1 MTLLDT
7 WLQTPAAS
15 ALGWTLVHFVWE
27 GAVVALALALALCV
41 IRSSRARYAAACLA
55 MLGMLMGFG
64 LTFARMQPQRFQ
76 RAATVESR
84 SIPHGSIEQWPK
96 NPTPRRAS
104 DFLPWLVPFWI
115 AGVLLFHLRI
125 LASWIAAQRLRRTGV
140 CCAPDLWQQRLNRL
154 GARLRLS
161 TPVTLLE
168 SCLAGVPVVIGHL
181 RPVILMP
188 VGLLTGLPAGQIES
202 ILLHELAHIRRCD
215 YLVNLLQ
222 TSMEGLL
229 FYHPAVWWISGVMRA
244 ERENCCDDVVVSIH
258 GDAREYAVALATLEQ
273 NRCAVREAAL
283 AATGGNLVKR
293 IHRLLDKP
301 EGPRAALTPAVS
313 AGVLTIAAALA
324 LAAWQSKPAGQL
336 LAQAQ
341 TQAPPAV
348 SPAPSPYDKWLNE
361 DIVYI
366 VSPLERAVFKGLA
379 TDAEREKFIEQFW
392 LRRDP
397 ENKVKKEHYR
407 RIAYSNER
415 FGRPNLAGWK
425 TDRGRIYITWGPPD
439 EIEDHRSGGMYKRPP
454 EEGGGVTSTS
464 PFQQWRYRSIE
475 GVGTNIIIEF
485 VDTTMSGDFRMSS
498 DPHEKYTVP
507 FVPGQ
512 SGGQV
517 FVSPE
522 PGKKVTVEITPDRRM
537 LINIPLDFDAAQ
549 YIISGST
556 RASDGRKDLGDFT
569 AVWSL
574 CQDSPQ
580 EFGCLVRPVFQPDS
594 PFYGRTLLEPGSYV
608 FDAVVKDRAGVIKK
622 TYSVSFSVR

>member
-7 WLQTPAAS
+7 WLQTPAAR

-55 MLGMLMGFG
+55 MLGMLAGFG
-64 LTFARMQPQRFQ
+64 ITFARLFPQRFQ
-76 RAATVESR
+76 GAATIESR

-96 NPTPRRAS
+96 NLTPRRAS

-115 AGVLLFHLRI
+115 AGVLVFHLRI

-154 GARLRLS
+154 GARLRIS

-168 SCLAGVPVVIGHL
+168 SCLADVPVVIGYL

-202 ILLHELAHIRRCD
+202 ILLHELAHIRRYD

-222 TSMEGLL
+222 TSVESLL
-229 FYHPAVWWISGVMRA
+229 FYHPAVWWISGVIRA

-283 AATGGNLVKR
+283 AATGGSLVKR

-301 EGPRAALTPAVS
+301 EGPRTALTPAFS

-341 TQAPPAV
+341 TRQ
-348 SPAPSPYDKWLNE
+348 
-361 DIVYI
+361 
-366 VSPLERAVFKGLA
+366 
-379 TDAEREKFIEQFW
+379 T
-392 LRRDP
+392 LR
-397 ENKVKKEHYR
+397 
-407 RIAYSNER
+407 
-415 FGRPNLAGWK
+415 
-425 TDRGRIYITWGPPD
+425 
-439 EIEDHRSGGMYKRPP
+439 
-454 EEGGGVTSTS
+454 
-464 PFQQWRYRSIE
+464 
-475 GVGTNIIIEF
+475 
-485 VDTTMSGDFRMSS
+485 
-498 DPHEKYTVP
+498 
-507 FVPGQ
+507 
-512 SGGQV
+512 
-517 FVSPE
+517 
-522 PGKKVTVEITPDRRM
+522 
-537 LINIPLDFDAAQ
+537 
-549 YIISGST
+549 
-556 RASDGRKDLGDFT
+556 
-569 AVWSL
+569 
-574 CQDSPQ
+574 
-580 EFGCLVRPVFQPDS
+580 
-594 PFYGRTLLEPGSYV
+594 
-608 FDAVVKDRAGVIKK
+608 
-622 TYSVSFSVR
+622 